1 MAMSERVILL
11 DQIDHRDYRLGQTDQ
26 KDYELGQIRVVALQ
40 PLTEQV
46 EIAPTIDLQTILPS
60 PNKLIDQVTV
70 LPVTAEI
77 DSQIVPT
84 NIRAGVSILGVQGN
98 LEPDKPDQTK
108 TVTPSEVEQ
117 RVVADTGYE
126 LGMCVVAPIPTNYL
140 DTSKPENV
148 YAGQVEVVE

>member
-1 MAMSERVILL
+1 M
-11 DQIDHRDYRLGQTDQ
+11 
-26 KDYELGQIRVVALQ
+26 DYEFIDYTIDLTPQEIPTVDLDLTEVKLVYVQ
-40 PLTEQV
+40 PDTEQV
-46 EIAPTIDLQTILPS
+46 EIAPTIDLQTIQPS

-126 LGMCVVAPIPTNYL
+126 LGVCLVAPIPTNYL
-140 DTSKPENV
+140 DTSNPENV

>member
-1 MAMSERVILL
+1 M
-11 DQIDHRDYRLGQTDQ
+11 
-26 KDYELGQIRVVALQ
+26 DYEFIDYTIDLMPQDIPTVELDLTDVKLVYVQ
-40 PLTEQV
+40 SDTEQV

-98 LEPDKPDQTK
+98 LQPDKPDQVK

-126 LGMCVVAPIPTNYL
+126 LGVCVVAPIPTNYL
-140 DTSKPENV
+140 DISNPDNV

>member
-1 MAMSERVILL
+1 M
-11 DQIDHRDYRLGQTDQ
+11 
-26 KDYELGQIRVVALQ
+26 DYEFIDYTIDLIPQDIPTVELDLTDVKLVYVQ
-40 PLTEQV
+40 PDTEQV
-46 EIAPTIDLQTILPS
+46 EIAPTIDLQTILPN

-70 LPVTAEI
+70 LPVTAKI

-84 NIRAGVSILGVQGN
+84 NIRAGVSILGVEGN
-98 LEPDKPDQTK
+98 LEPDKLDQTK

-126 LGMCVVAPIPTNYL
+126 LGVCVVKPIPTNYL
-140 DTSKPENV
+140 DTSNPNNV